1 MKKIGNLLFWAQ
13 HPPHGWEST
22 RSGGGQQSPASRRSS
37 RAGSPAQ
44 PPSSR
49 YHSPTQQPSH
59 SRHHSPTQQPSS
71 RRHSPATAAEAA
83 RHSPAQQPR
92 SRRHSPSTAAE
103 PGDTR
108 HGAVAHPRHGVPT
121 QPRIVLPGGSSLSPG
136 RYCSS
141 SGTSREQRRLSDEG
155 SASCQKTGK

>member
-44 PPSSR
+44 PPISR
-49 YHSPTQQPSH
+49 Y
-59 SRHHSPTQQPSS
+59 HSPTQQPSS

-83 RHSPAQQPR
+83 HHSPTQQPR